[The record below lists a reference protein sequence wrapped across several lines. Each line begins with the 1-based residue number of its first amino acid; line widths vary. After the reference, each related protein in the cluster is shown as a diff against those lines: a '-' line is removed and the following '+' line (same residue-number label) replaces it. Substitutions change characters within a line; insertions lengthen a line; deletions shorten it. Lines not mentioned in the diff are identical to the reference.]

1 MNPILDAI
9 LGAGGG
15 GALNQIARQFGL
27 PQGQAQSAIEALLPA
42 LTGGLRNNVQ
52 QEGGL
57 DSLLGALTSGS
68 HQQYLD
74 DPSTLAN
81 ESTTLDGN
89 AILGHLLGSK
99 DVSRQV
105 AANASAQT
113 GIGADLLKQMLPVV
127 ASLAMGALSKQTVS
141 ASSQGNNAA
150 GGVMDM
156 LGGLLDRNGDGSV
169 ADDVLKGIAGR
180 IFGN

>member
-1 MNPILDAI
+1 MNAILDTI

-15 GALNQIARQFGL
+15 GALNQIAGQFGL

-68 HQQYLD
+68 HSQYLD

-141 ASSQGNNAA
+141 AGPSNAA

-156 LGGLLDRNGDGSV
+156 IGGLLDRDGDGSA

-180 IFGN
+180 IFGD